1 MSCDGGAPPRVW
13 APRARSV
20 AVETESGR
28 HPLAPAGGGWWAG
41 DAPLPPGT
49 DYRFSLDA
57 HPGLPDPRSPLQPEG
72 VHGPSRTVGADAHT
86 WTDASWTGAELAGA
100 VIYELHV
107 GTFTPGGT
115 FDAAVARL
123 GHLVDLGVTAVEIMP
138 VAEFPG
144 DRGWGYDGV
153 DLYAPHHAYGGPD
166 GLRRLVDACHAR
178 GLAVV
183 LDVVY
188 NHLGPDGNYLG
199 AYGPY
204 FTDRYRTPWGE
215 AINLDGADSDEVRG
229 FIVDNALTWLRDFHV
244 DGLRLDAVHAIVD
257 SSAVHILEELATR
270 VRALQAELGRRLWL
284 IAESDLNDPRL
295 IHDVEHGGYGLDAQW
310 CDDLHHA
317 LHAVLTGERTG
328 YYQDFGRLEDLAA
341 ALRRAYV
348 FDGRYSRYRRRRFGR
363 PAGGVDSSRF
373 VVCLQDH
380 DQVGNRAGG
389 ERSSAL
395 MSTGLLEVGAAIVL
409 TSPFVPML
417 FQGEEWGASTPFL
430 YFTDHT
436 DPMLA
441 RAVSQG
447 RRREFAAFGW
457 DESAVP
463 DPQDESTFTRS
474 RLDWDEL
481 PREPHARLLA
491 WHRELIALRHR
502 LPQLRGGPLG
512 AVEVRFDEEARWLV
526 TERGGVAVA
535 VNVGARP
542 ARIPFGPRGPGDVLL
557 ASAGGADR
565 CGDILVLPPESAAV
579 LDQSI

>member
-1 MSCDGGAPPRVW
+1 MSCGGGTPPRVW
-13 APRARSV
+13 SPRARGV
-20 AVETESGR
+20 AVETASGR
-28 HPLAPAGGGWWAG
+28 VPLAPAGGGWWAG
-41 DAPLPPGT
+41 ASALPPGT
-49 DYRFSLDA
+49 DYRLSVDG
-57 HPGLPDPRSPLQPEG
+57 HPGLPDPRSPHQPEG
-72 VHGPSRTVGADAHT
+72 VHGPSRTVDGEAHA
-86 WTDASWTGAELAGA
+86 WGDASWAGAELADA
-100 VIYELHV
+100 VLYELHV
-107 GTFTPGGT
+107 GTFTREGT
-115 FDAAVARL
+115 FDAAIARL

-204 FTDRYRTPWGE
+204 FTDRHRTPWGE
-215 AINLDGADSDEVRG
+215 AINLDGPESDEVRA
-229 FIVDNALTWLRDFHV
+229 FIVDNALMWLRDFHL

-257 SSAVHILEELATR
+257 TSAVHVLEELATR
-270 VRALQAELGRRLWL
+270 VRALEAELERRLWL

-295 IHDVEHGGYGLDAQW
+295 LRDVAHGGYALDAQW
-310 CDDLHHA
+310 CDDFHHA

-328 YYQDFGRLEDLAA
+328 YYQDFGRLEDLAT

-348 FDGRYSRYRRRRFGR
+348 FDGRYARYRRRHFGR
-363 PAGGVDSSRF
+363 PAGDLDASRF
-373 VVCLQDH
+373 VVCLQNH
-380 DQVGNRAGG
+380 DQVGNRAAG

-395 MSTGLLEVGAAIVL
+395 MSTGLLEVGAAMVL
-409 TSPFVPML
+409 TAPFVPML

-430 YFTDHT
+430 YFTDHR

-463 DPQDESTFTRS
+463 DPQSESSFTRS
-474 RLDWDEL
+474 RLDWEE
-481 PREPHARLLA
+481 PRREPHARLLA
-491 WHRELIALRHR
+491 WHRELIALRRR
-502 LPQLRGGPLG
+502 LPQLRGGELG
-512 AVEVRFDEEARWLV
+512 AVWVRFDERERWLV
-526 TERGGVAVA
+526 TERGGVAVVA
-535 VNVGARP
+535 NLGARA
-542 ARIPFGPRGPGDVLL
+542 ARIPFGSRGPGDVLL
-557 ASAGGADR
+557 ASADPVAR
-565 CGDILVLPPESAAV
+565 SGDCLVVPPESAAV